1 AYKAADDQLAQ
12 VKDPFGKIAAK
23 AVADKLK
30 KEVDKKE
37 QQFIA
42 EADKRADGLVAT
54 ARQKGDD
61 MVKKAEET
69 NTTVK

>member
-1 AYKAADDQLAQ
+1 M
-12 VKDPFGKIAAK
+12 AAK
-23 AVADKLK
+23 IVADKLK
-30 KEVDKKE
+30 KEADKKE

-42 EADKRADGLVAT
+42 EADKKADGLVGL

-61 MVKKAEET
+61 LVKKAEET